1 MAFSFKKILEGLSG
15 TSKMGYGASMY
26 DPKEGKKWRDRQE
39 AHYQDFGKRQKRY
52 EGQADKFLDMYGE
65 GRGKARGMYDRAAS
79 EYQKSEGDISRSRRH
94 QRSADAMMGDR
105 AFYADLARDR
115 ERIKK
120 GYSDARLE
128 QESLRGGVRTA
139 GMDGSS
145 QMLMRDAFKEMM
157 DSEEESLNQQTA
169 ALAKTN
175 PVAAAKLKLDFQS
188 KMQKGYGKALQE
200 GYGKDVQLD
209 MNKIMAEAGL
219 VMKGAGMLEG
229 EAAQNAQAFNERQ
242 AQIGNYGALSA
253 NALQTAGVQQNLGT
267 GLTNV
272 AGGLS
277 NMAGRDLTAGLRYEG
292 MGYDALKDQAS
303 TANMSVSQQ
312 QQLQMSDAN
321 ARAQVD
327 MFNQNRAS
335 RGLSNALALANTAVG
350 IGGAISS
357 ANLAGAQAD
366 YLRGGIGLADT
377 ALGTQQT
384 RGRGPQA
391 SPIQMARDSNRSYT
405 PPPRYAPGMQ
415 AGPRRGAGGSP
426 SIIGSGSRPGYGNM
440 GNTFHQTSLGNLNNQ
455 LSGNVG
461 RNRHVSDINAMR
473 GPTYSGSGWSPQSSS
488 WGGTNTSISQPPLS
502 RYNNPNLGYNDEDM
516 GYNYHPNQFTIY
528 GGGIGT

>member
-1 MAFSFKKILEGLSG
+1 MGFIRKVFETLSG
-15 TSKMGYGASMY
+15 TEKMKHGPSLY

-39 AHYQDFGKRQKRY
+39 KHYQDFGKRQKRY
-52 EGQADKFLDMYGE
+52 EGQAGKFLGMYEE
-65 GRGKARGMYDRAAS
+65 GRGKARSMYDRSAG
-79 EYQKSEGDISRSRRH
+79 EYQKSGADISRARGY

-105 AFYADLARDR
+105 QFYADLARDK

-128 QESLRGGVRTA
+128 QESLRGDMRTA
-139 GMDGSS
+139 GRSGAT

-200 GYGKDVQLD
+200 GYGKDVQMD
-209 MNKIMAEAGL
+209 MNKIMAESGL

-242 AQIGNYGALSA
+242 AQISNYGNAATGAL
-253 NALQTAGVQQNLGT
+253 NTAQSQQNIAAGY
-267 GLTNV
+267 GNI

-277 NMAGRDLTAGLRYEG
+277 TMAGRDLGAGLQYEG
-292 MGYDALKDQAS
+292 MGYNALKDQAS
-303 TANMSVSQQ
+303 TANMSVGQQ

-327 MFNQNRAS
+327 QFNNMRAS
-335 RGLSNALALANTAVG
+335 KGLSNAISLASTATG
-350 IGGAISS
+350 IYGAVQG

-366 YLRGGIGLADT
+366 YLRSGLQVAGAVDSRQNNSSGHPRNARFNTQGSQPITQT
-377 ALGTQQT
+377 ALSPSDMFHA
-384 RGRGPQA
+384 RG
-391 SPIQMARDSNRSYT
+391 T
-405 PPPRYAPGMQ
+405 PPQTLPNQNMIRSPHDTTYQ
-415 AGPRRGAGGSP
+415 GAGQMS
-426 SIIGSGSRPGYGNM
+426 
-440 GNTFHQTSLGNLNNQ
+440 LNNT

-461 RNRHVSDINAMR
+461 RIQTLNDQNTMANMSGPSYYGYDRGNASA
-473 GPTYSGSGWSPQSSS
+473 Y
-488 WGGTNTSISQPPLS
+488 GGTTMPGNYNTPAFQRMYQNSWKSGGSKDPN
-502 RYNNPNLGYNDEDM
+502 RYMWDGDYGY
-516 GYNYHPNQFTIY
+516 GFKGIKKNQ
-528 GGGIGT
+528 